1 VRPYL
6 TILKAIYLNTPMKYK
21 RGCGFMT
28 NSKCPRCGS
37 EGIEIGTPVI
47 PIGKTRTMRIR
58 LVECPKCMLVYH
70 EKLIE

>member
-1 VRPYL
+1 
-6 TILKAIYLNTPMKYK
+6 
-21 RGCGFMT
+21 MT

-70 EKLIE
+70 EKLME